1 MKHIVIDFEMQ
12 HGEMQLLQS
21 APNVYQTE
29 IIEIGAVMLNDE
41 FEFVSEFKSYVH
53 PSYGKLSDNIAIL
66 TGIKDSD
73 IRDAPL
79 ISEAVSSL
87 FAWIGDGEFTVYA
100 WSTADYTQLSRELAG
115 KELAHIIEGFLDT
128 LSVENRVIFLRRYWF
143 SDTYSDIAQRVG
155 LTEKNI
161 SVRLTRTRK
170 QMREYL
176 LERGV
181 LV

>member
-53 PSYGKLSDNIAIL
+53 PSYGKLPDNIAIL

-73 IRDAPL
+73 K
-79 ISEAVSSL
+79 L
-87 FAWIGDGEFTVYA
+87 FRSNAGQAKGNP
-100 WSTADYTQLSRELAG
+100 TANHKSHD
-115 KELAHIIEGFLDT
+115 KEGF
-128 LSVENRVIFLRRYWF
+128 SVKEF
-143 SDTYSDIAQRVG
+143 
-155 LTEKNI
+155 
-161 SVRLTRTRK
+161 
-170 QMREYL
+170 
-176 LERGV
+176 
-181 LV
+181 

>member
-79 ISEAVSSL
+79 ISEAVSSPKPL
-87 FAWIGDGEFTVYA
+87 P
-100 WSTADYTQLSRELAG
+100 STPKHGIFPSP
-115 KELAHIIEGFLDT
+115 
-128 LSVENRVIFLRRYWF
+128 SVSYRNGC
-143 SDTYSDIAQRVG
+143 T
-155 LTEKNI
+155 
-161 SVRLTRTRK
+161 
-170 QMREYL
+170 
-176 LERGV
+176 
-181 LV
+181 

>member
-53 PSYGKLSDNIAIL
+53 PSYGKLPDNIAIL

-79 ISEAVSSL
+79 ISEAVSSPKPL
-87 FAWIGDGEFTVYA
+87 P
-100 WSTADYTQLSRELAG
+100 STPKHGQQPVCMD
-115 KELAHIIEGFLDT
+115 
-128 LSVENRVIFLRRYWF
+128 RR
-143 SDTYSDIAQRVG
+143 R
-155 LTEKNI
+155 
-161 SVRLTRTRK
+161 
-170 QMREYL
+170 
-176 LERGV
+176 
-181 LV
+181 

>member
-29 IIEIGAVMLNDE
+29 IIEIGAVMLNDK

-115 KELAHIIEGFLDT
+115 K
-128 LSVENRVIFLRRYWF
+128 N
-143 SDTYSDIAQRVG
+143 
-155 LTEKNI
+155 
-161 SVRLTRTRK
+161 
-170 QMREYL
+170 
-176 LERGV
+176 
-181 LV
+181 

>member
-87 FAWIGDGEFTVYA
+87 FAWIATVSSLFMHGA
-100 WSTADYTQLSRELAG
+100 RLITPNSAG
-115 KELAHIIEGFLDT
+115 NLP
-128 LSVENRVIFLRRYWF
+128 
-143 SDTYSDIAQRVG
+143 
-155 LTEKNI
+155 EKN
-161 SVRLTRTRK
+161 
-170 QMREYL
+170 
-176 LERGV
+176 
-181 LV
+181 